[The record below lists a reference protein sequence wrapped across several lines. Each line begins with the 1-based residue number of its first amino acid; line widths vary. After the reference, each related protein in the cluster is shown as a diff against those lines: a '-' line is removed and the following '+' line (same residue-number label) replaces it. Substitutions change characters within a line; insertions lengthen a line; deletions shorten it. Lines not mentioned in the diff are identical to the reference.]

1 MMFSSLE
8 FLILLQNYAFH
19 LSSMFLLF
27 NFLFK
32 LLNVFK
38 HAGICICT
46 PVCGLLLFLDRHLSI
61 TGPYNLP
68 VSSVCPKKEF
78 D

>member
-1 MMFSSLE
+1 MVFSSLE
-8 FLILLQNYAFH
+8 FSILLQNYALH

-38 HAGICICT
+38 HAGVCICIC
-46 PVCGLLLFLDRHLSI
+46 VWLCFCFLTD
-61 TGPYNLP
+61 P
-68 VSSVCPKKEF
+68 
-78 D
+78 